1 MNNTNWNEI
10 TTEEAYR
17 LSQAE
22 FKGMTMQALKDIR
35 EDIQESKGYNNNT
48 RYISMI
54 LAGISGIASG
64 IFGSTMNK

>member
-35 EDIQESKGYNNNT
+35 EDIQELKGYNNNT
-48 RYISMI
+48 RYISMT
-54 LAGISGIASG
+54 LA
-64 IFGSTMNK
+64 